1 MTMRKSF
8 LSMTI
13 AFLPALLAAGPA
25 DVCPTGDLA
34 KLQGRWTAKAG
45 PKKDIPV
52 TITVNGGD
60 VVVDLK
66 SPLGL
71 AIHAEGRVKIDE
83 STSPKTIDWVGFT
96 LRDGQDM
103 PEVLGLYV
111 LDGDSFKM
119 VNGGPN
125 NARPSAFKKGDGVL
139 ADVLTFSR
147 AKATEVAK
155 GVKSK
160 K

>member
-1 MTMRKSF
+1 MTMRVSVR
-8 LSMTI
+8 LLMI
-13 AFLPALLAAGPA
+13 ATLPALLAAGPPDA
-25 DVCPTGDLA
+25 CPTGDLA

-52 TITVNGGD
+52 TITVSGGD

-66 SPLGL
+66 SPLGV

-83 STSPKTIDWVGFT
+83 STRPKSIDWVGFT

-103 PEVLGLYV
+103 PEVLGLYE

-139 ADVLTFSR
+139 ADVLVFTR
-147 AKATEVAK
+147 AK
-155 GVKSK
+155 
-160 K
+160 